1 MRLLPQEM
9 RRIRQNALLEQ
20 KVSPALQPAILTKT
34 LNAFTKNLLTT
45 LQRNKRIKNAIVVVL
60 EGEES

>member
-20 KVSPALQPAILTKT
+20 KVSPDLQPAILTKT
-34 LNAFTKNLLTT
+34 LNAFTKNLVTT

-60 EGEES
+60 EAEE

>member
-1 MRLLPQEM
+1 MKLLPQEL

-20 KVSPALQPAILTKT
+20 KVSPDLQPAILTKT
-34 LNAFTKNLLTT
+34 LNAFIKNILTI

-60 EGEES
+60 EEEE